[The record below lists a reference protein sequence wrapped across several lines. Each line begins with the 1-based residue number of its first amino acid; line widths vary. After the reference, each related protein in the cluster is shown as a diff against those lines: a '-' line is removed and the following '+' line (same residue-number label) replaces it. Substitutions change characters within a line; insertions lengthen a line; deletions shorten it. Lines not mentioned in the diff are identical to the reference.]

1 MQLDQHGV
9 YHHQKREEY
18 VQQLGQYPMTRLRFA
33 RLLSRLLRRAVSC
46 SLPCQCVRSCHEVS
60 FCIATTFVWTSY
72 WTMSGRI
79 GELKTAGRGW
89 VDPLAVP
96 SAEMMPTVGLED
108 ILRTR

>member
-1 MQLDQHGV
+1 M
-9 YHHQKREEY
+9 R
-18 VQQLGQYPMTRLRFA
+18 QLGQCPTIRRRFA
-33 RLLSRLLRRAVSC
+33 RLPSRLLRMVVFC
-46 SLPCQCVRSCHEVS
+46 SLPCQCVRSCHEIS
-60 FCIATTFVWTSY
+60 FCIAITTLGTSY

-108 ILRTR
+108 ILENEVTMV